1 MMDNI
6 KLTEEQKK
14 GLTQE
19 EIDKLEMKLIIEFE
33 ANTYF

>member
-19 EIDKLEMKLIIEFE
+19 EIDKLEMKLTIEFE

>member
-19 EIDKLEMKLIIEFE
+19 EIDKLEMKLTIEFE
-33 ANTYF
+33 DNTYF